1 MTNHSGAFRNLA
13 RYTTPEVVLVINNF
27 LTNNTSIYGQVRVN
41 VISQLRL
48 PIKLHTQARTHTHTH
63 AHTRTHTLRYIVVSI
78 IGIMKLTVSCH
89 SSTDDHN
96 DHHENNIFGH

>member
-48 PIKLHTQARTHTHTH
+48 PIKLHTQARTHAHTQARTHTH
-63 AHTRTHTLRYIVVSI
+63 THTSVHSYFYNRNNVVN
-78 IGIMKLTVSCH
+78 GELPQL
-89 SSTDDHN
+89 N
-96 DHHENNIFGH
+96 R